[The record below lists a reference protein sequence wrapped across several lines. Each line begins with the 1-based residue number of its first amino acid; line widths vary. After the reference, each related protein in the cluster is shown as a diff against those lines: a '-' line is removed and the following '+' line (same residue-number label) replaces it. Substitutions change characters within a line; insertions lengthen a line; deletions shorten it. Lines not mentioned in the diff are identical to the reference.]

1 MISRIKAFFRD
12 AGAKESAGASHSR
25 DEKQLAAAT
34 LMAVAATM
42 DGALDEAERKVIHE
56 VAMRR
61 FSLSA
66 AEADDLIEEATTAS
80 AESTQLLRFT
90 SAVKQHFDHDERIEV
105 IEMLWEVV
113 YADGV
118 LHDYEA
124 NLLRRVAGLIY
135 VTDRER
141 GDARKRAMARLG
153 IDESP
158 GADDASA

>member
-1 MISRIKAFFRD
+1 MINRIKAFLRD
-12 AGAKESAGASHSR
+12 GGAKETADASHSR

-42 DGALDEAERKVIHE
+42 DGQLDEAERNVIQD

-61 FSLSA
+61 FGLSA
-66 AEADDLIEEATTAS
+66 AEADDLIEEATRAS

-153 IDESP
+153 IDEAT
-158 GADDASA
+158 GAD

>member
-1 MISRIKAFFRD
+1 MINRIKAFLRD
-12 AGAKESAGASHSR
+12 GGAKESAAAGHSR
-25 DEKQLAAAT
+25 DEKQLAAAA

-42 DGALDEAERKVIHE
+42 DGQLGEAERKVIQD

-61 FSLSA
+61 FGLSA
-66 AEADDLIEEATTAS
+66 TEADDLIAEATRAS

-153 IDESP
+153 IDETT
-158 GADDASA
+158 GAD

>member
-1 MISRIKAFFRD
+1 MINRIKAFLRD
-12 AGAKESAGASHSR
+12 GGAKESPAAGHSR

-42 DGALDEAERKVIHE
+42 DGRLDETEHDVIRE

-61 FSLSA
+61 FGLSTG
-66 AEADDLIEEATTAS
+66 EADDLIAEATRAG

-90 SAVKQHFDHDERIEV
+90 GAVKQHFDHDERIEV

-141 GDARKRAMARLG
+141 GDARKRVIARLG
-153 IDESP
+153 IDETRR
-158 GADDASA
+158 ANEASV

>member
-1 MISRIKAFFRD
+1 
-12 AGAKESAGASHSR
+12 
-25 DEKQLAAAT
+25 
-34 LMAVAATM
+34 
-42 DGALDEAERKVIHE
+42 
-56 VAMRR
+56 MRR
-61 FSLSA
+61 FGLSA

-153 IDESP
+153 IDETP

>member
-1 MISRIKAFFRD
+1 MINRIKAFFRD
-12 AGAKESAGASHSR
+12 AGAKESTGASHSR

-42 DGALDEAERKVIHE
+42 DGQLDEAERKVIHD

-61 FSLSA
+61 FGLSA
-66 AEADDLIEEATTAS
+66 DEADDLIAEATQAS

-153 IDESP
+153 IDEKP